1 MSILIVESGTSQELA
16 EQITAA
22 FDVKPSDLAFLES
35 VESFAADCLT
45 TKSFSTSRF
54 AQVLQNAG
62 MSLDELYRG
71 YVGKNVLNFF
81 RQDHGYKDGSYIKV
95 WNGREDNEHLVDIAQ
110 ALNSQ
115 STSFK
120 DDLYAGL
127 KDRYTSLTA

>member
-1 MSILIVESGTSQELA
+1 
-16 EQITAA
+16 
-22 FDVKPSDLAFLES
+22 
-35 VESFAADCLT
+35 
-45 TKSFSTSRF
+45 
-54 AQVLQNAG
+54 
-62 MSLDELYRG
+62 
-71 YVGKNVLNFF
+71 
-81 RQDHGYKDGSYIKV
+81 V